1 MNALPDLL
9 IRSNPE
15 IVCCILNCMTGY
27 IQTKNI
33 YSIQMLY
40 SVQYTRYGYP
50 TVDRRHQQIHGYSL
64 FSITTDN
71 GMRRSCHGY
80 TNNNVKM
87 ILTSNGGM
95 LSDGSG
101 GGGVALH
108 YTVAAV

>member
-50 TVDRRHQQIHGYSL
+50 TVDRGISRFTVIHYSVL
-64 FSITTDN
+64 LRITV
-71 GMRRSCHGY
+71 C
-80 TNNNVKM
+80 
-87 ILTSNGGM
+87 
-95 LSDGSG
+95 
-101 GGGVALH
+101 AE
-108 YTVAAV
+108 AVMDIPIIM

>member
-40 SVQYTRYGYP
+40 SIQGMDIQLLTGGISRF
-50 TVDRRHQQIHGYSL
+50 TVIHYSVL
-64 FSITTDN
+64 LLITV
-71 GMRRSCHGY
+71 C
-80 TNNNVKM
+80 
-87 ILTSNGGM
+87 
-95 LSDGSG
+95 
-101 GGGVALH
+101 AE
-108 YTVAAV
+108 AVMDIPIIM